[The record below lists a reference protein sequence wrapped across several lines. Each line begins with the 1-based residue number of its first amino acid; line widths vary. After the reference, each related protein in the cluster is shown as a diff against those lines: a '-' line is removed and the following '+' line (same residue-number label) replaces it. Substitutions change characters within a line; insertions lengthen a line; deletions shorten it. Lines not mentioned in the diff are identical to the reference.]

1 MQALQQA
8 MGGDIDVTI
17 DCVGMTKSMKTGLK
31 ATRSGGRVCLVGM
44 GHNEMT
50 LPLTP
55 AAARSVPYF
64 QSHNNIQVFLVVS
77 SYSV

>member
-1 MQALQQA
+1 MQDVEAEVSALQQA
-8 MGGDIDVTI
+8 MGANIDVTV
-17 DCVGMTKSMKTGLK
+17 DCVGLTKSMTTALK

-55 AAARSVPYF
+55 AAAR
-64 QSHNNIQVFLVVS
+64 
-77 SYSV
+77 

>member
-1 MQALQQA
+1 MQALQEA
-8 MGGDIDVTI
+8 MGDDIDVTI
-17 DCVGMTKSMKTGLK
+17 DCVGMTKSMKTALK

-55 AAARSVPYF
+55 AAAR
-64 QSHNNIQVFLVVS
+64 
-77 SYSV
+77 